1 MLRPGDMLSDRYR
14 VDLFLARGGMGEVWR
29 ATDIALDRV
38 VAVKVLLPAV
48 LTHPSFAAR
57 FRDEA
62 RILAA
67 FHHPNVVDVYD
78 YGESSIGATTV
89 AYLVM
94 AYVDGEPL
102 SQRIASAGRLPV
114 AETMSLVAQVA
125 EALHAVHLSGV
136 VHRDV
141 KPGNLLVRPD
151 GAVILVDF
159 GVAHSSD
166 ATAMTSA
173 DGVPGTVLYMAPE
186 QVSGR
191 PVSAATDVYAL
202 GAVAY
207 HCLAGHPPF
216 DGKAALEVALRHLN
230 DDVPPLPADVPG
242 PVRALVARALAK
254 DPADRYPTAGALAAA
269 ARAAG
274 AQPAGGLSRM
284 AATSGSAYAGPATRP
299 DLVVVP
305 ITPAATRP
313 TRRRKTT
320 TTTTITAAAGLLAA
334 AGVTAV
340 LALTPASNK
349 PPADVDGPAQ
359 STAPASPSGRPRST
373 RPVRPSPSAATPGA
387 AAPSPQNIP
396 TRSAGPHGSVPPTTQ
411 PTPAPTAPSLA
422 PTTAPT
428 PP

>member
-1 MLRPGDMLSDRYR
+1 MLSDRYR
-14 VDLFLARGGMGEVWR
+14 VDLFLASGGMGEVWR
-29 ATDIALDRV
+29 ATDIALQRL

-48 LTHPSFAAR
+48 LTNPSFAVR
-57 FRDEA
+57 FRAEA

-78 YGESSIGATTV
+78 YGESTIGAATV

-102 SQRIASAGRLPV
+102 SQRIAAAGRLSV

-125 EALHAVHLSGV
+125 EALHAVHLNGV

-141 KPGNLLVRPD
+141 KPGNLLVRTD

-166 ATAMTSA
+166 TTAMTNAA
-173 DGVPGTVLYMAPE
+173 DVPGTVLYMAPE

-191 PVSAATDVYAL
+191 PVSAATDIYAL

-216 DGKAALEVALRHLN
+216 DGKAALEVALQHVN
-230 DDVPPLPADVPG
+230 DDLPSLPTDVPE
-242 PVRALVARALAK
+242 PVRDLVGRAMAK
-254 DPADRYPTAGALAAA
+254 HPADRYPTAGAFAAA

-274 AQPAGGLSRM
+274 AHPAGEM
-284 AATSGSAYAGPATRP
+284 FETAAASGAAYQGPATTP
-299 DLVVVP
+299 DPAVAA
-305 ITPAATRP
+305 IRPAATRP
-313 TRRRKTT
+313 PRRRKATVT
-320 TTTTITAAAGLLAA
+320 AAAATGLVAAAGL
-334 AGVTAV
+334 TAV
-340 LALTPASNK
+340 LTLTPASNE
-349 PPADVDGPAQ
+349 PPAGVDAPVQ
-359 STAPASPSGRPRST
+359 STAPASPSARPRAT
-373 RPVRPSPSAATPGA
+373 RPAQPSPSRATPSAATP
-387 AAPSPQNIP
+387 SPQTIP
-396 TRSAGPHGSVPPTTQ
+396 TRSASPDGSAPPTAR
-411 PTPAPTAPSLA
+411 PTPAPTIQSPA
-422 PTTAPT
+422 PTTTST

>member
-1 MLRPGDMLSDRYR
+1 VLHPGDILSDRYR
-14 VDLFLARGGMGEVWR
+14 VDLFLASGGMGEVWR

-48 LTHPSFAAR
+48 LTNPSFAVR
-57 FRDEA
+57 FRAEA

-78 YGESSIGATTV
+78 YGESTIGGATV

-102 SQRIASAGRLPV
+102 SRRIASAGRLSV

-125 EALHAVHLSGV
+125 EALHAVHLKGV

-141 KPGNLLVRPD
+141 KPGNLLVRTD

-166 ATAMTSA
+166 ATAMTNA
-173 DGVPGTVLYMAPE
+173 DDVPGTVLYMAPE
-186 QVSGR
+186 QISGR
-191 PVSAATDVYAL
+191 PVSPATDVYAL

-207 HCLAGHPPF
+207 HCLGGHPPF
-216 DGKAALEVALRHLN
+216 AGKAALEVALRHLN
-230 DDVPPLPADVPG
+230 DDLPPLPTDVPG
-242 PVRALVARALAK
+242 PVRALVVRALAK

-269 ARAAG
+269 TRAAG
-274 AQPAGGLSRM
+274 ARPAGGLFGI
-284 AATSGSAYAGPATRP
+284 APASGPAYPGPATRR
-299 DLVVVP
+299 DLAVVP
-305 ITPAATRP
+305 IRPATP
-313 TRRRKTT
+313 RRRKA
-320 TTTTITAAAGLLAA
+320 TITAAAATGLLAA
-334 AGVTAV
+334 AGLTAV
-340 LALTPASNK
+340 LALTPASNE
-349 PPADVDGPAQ
+349 PSAGVDGPIQ
-359 STAPASPSGRPRST
+359 STAPASPSGGNRSA

-387 AAPSPQNIP
+387 ATPSPQNIP
-396 TRSAGPHGSVPPTTQ
+396 ATSAGPSGGVPPTTQ
-411 PTPAPTAPSLA
+411 PTPAPIAPSLA
-422 PTTAPT
+422 PTTAST